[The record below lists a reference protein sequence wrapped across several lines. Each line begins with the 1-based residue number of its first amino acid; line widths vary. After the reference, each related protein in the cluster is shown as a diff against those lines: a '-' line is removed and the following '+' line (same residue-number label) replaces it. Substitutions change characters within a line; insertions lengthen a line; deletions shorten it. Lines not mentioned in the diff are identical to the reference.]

1 MSGGWATGPDS
12 TRTGRSTSRLQ
23 PAARTGG
30 AVGSRAWQASPVQ
43 PAETRKGVPAS
54 GSPETGEDTAPTS
67 SPRPGRTPALCL
79 APCCH
84 TGPGCGL
91 PSPGVEGAAAT
102 RCQTLPGHSHIPR
115 RRPRPL
121 ARLSTSGRA
130 ALYVPCPIP
139 GPPAALDM
147 GSGGQATDAPLVRG
161 PSPAVPRGR
170 VPAPSPPQV
179 AFLLKPPNKMVWGPG
194 PSTRLPLFYL
204 CFCLQIGMGSSRE
217 AAGLLSPRVSPGEVG
232 SSPSAELDSTFLVTP
247 PRTAL

>member
-1 MSGGWATGPDS
+1 MP
-12 TRTGRSTSRLQ
+12 
-23 PAARTGG
+23 
-30 AVGSRAWQASPVQ
+30 QASPVQ
-43 PAETRKGVPAS
+43 PAEARNGVPAS
-54 GSPETGEDTAPTS
+54 GRPETGQDTAPTS

-79 APCCH
+79 APCPH
-84 TGPGCGL
+84 TGQDRGL

-130 ALYVPCPIP
+130 ALYAPRPTP
-139 GPPAALDM
+139 GPSAASGM
-147 GSGGQATDAPLVRG
+147 GSGGQATDAPSVRG

-194 PSTRLPLFYL
+194 PSTWPPSFYL
-204 CFCLQIGMGSSRE
+204 CFCLQIGVGSSRE
-217 AAGLLSPRVSPGEVG
+217 AGQQCSSAPGCHQERLARAHLQSWTRLSLSPHQGPHCEVI
-232 SSPSAELDSTFLVTP
+232 
-247 PRTAL
+247 TALNPLCCFIY